1 MGKTKQVTSKMTSF
15 SGVRIL
21 CLIHRCRRFSS
32 LNMLVVYKSAW
43 NGYATVYVKAKGTS
57 KTCSRCGYYNKD
69 LKGAVFKCPKC
80 GLVIDRQKNAS
91 INIWNTFLSMWGAM
105 GSPRKEP
112 SPMKPLMNPEEAE
125 SDEAQGLSMDSI
137 HIHT

>member
-1 MGKTKQVTSKMTSF
+1 ME
-15 SGVRIL
+15 
-21 CLIHRCRRFSS
+21 
-32 LNMLVVYKSAW
+32 YKSAW

-91 INIWNTFLSMWGAM
+91 INIWNTFLSMWGYGFTLKGAKLDEKL
-105 GSPRKEP
+105 P
-112 SPMKPLMNPEEAE
+112 MNPEGAKG
-125 SDEAQGLSMDSI
+125 SEAQELSSI
-137 HIHT
+137 RINT